1 VKEPAC
7 GQRLSRRHFLKS
19 AGAAA
24 FPYIIPSAALGKAGS
39 VAPSNR
45 IVMASIG
52 VGGQGDRDMRSF
64 LEHRDV
70 QLVAVCDVDSGSR
83 NYEQGWYRGRSAA
96 VEAVTDH
103 YAKHQRDGT
112 YSGCGEYGDYRELL
126 ARDDIDAVSIAT
138 PDHWHA
144 VIAVAAAKSGKDIY
158 CQKPLSLTIPG
169 GRAIADAVSRYGR
182 VFQCGSQRRSDA
194 ACRRSCELVRNGRIG
209 KLHTVRV
216 GLPGGHSNPGYSMPA
231 TPMAVPEGFDYDM
244 WLGPAPFAPYTHKRC
259 HWTFRWILDYSGG
272 QVTDWGAHFVDMAH
286 WGMGTEHTGP
296 IEVEGRGTFPNETT
310 LWNTATSFHFECKY
324 ANGVNMIVSSR
335 GGGVRFEGSDGW
347 IDLAGATQ
355 PESIGTSVIGPH
367 ETRLYVSREQHA
379 NFVDCVKSR
388 RPTAAPAEV
397 AHRSITPSHLG
408 NIAMQL
414 GRKIRWDPDTEQIIG
429 DETASRMLTRPMRAP
444 WRL

>member
-1 VKEPAC
+1 
-7 GQRLSRRHFLKS
+7 
-19 AGAAA
+19 
-24 FPYIIPSAALGKAGS
+24 
-39 VAPSNR
+39 
-45 IVMASIG
+45 MAVIG

-64 LEHRDV
+64 LGRRDAQV
-70 QLVAVCDVDSGSR
+70 VAVSDVDAGSR

-103 YAKHQRDGT
+103 YAKHKRSGT
-112 YSGCGEYGDYRELL
+112 YSGCVEYGDFRELL

-144 VIAVAAAKSGKDIY
+144 VMAVAAAKSGKDIY
-158 CQKPLSLTIPG
+158 CQKPLSLTIPE
-169 GRAIADAVSRYGR
+169 GRAIANAATRYGR
-182 VFQCGSQRRSDA
+182 VFQCGSQRRSDT

-209 KLHTVRV
+209 KLHTVHV
-216 GLPGGHSNPGYSMPA
+216 GLPGGHPNPGYSMPA
-231 TPMAVPEGFDYDM
+231 TPMPVPDGFDYDM

-272 QVTDWGAHFVDMAH
+272 QVTDWGAHFIDMAH
-286 WGMGTEHTGP
+286 WGMGTERTGP
-296 IEVEGRGTFPNETT
+296 IEVQGHGRFPKKTP
-310 LWNTATSFHFECKY
+310 LWNTATSFRFECKY
-324 ANGVNMIVSSR
+324 ANGVNMIVSSG

-347 IDLAGATQ
+347 IDLAGGTYPQ
-355 PESIGTSVIGPH
+355 SIGSSEIGPH
-367 ETRLYVSREQHA
+367 ETHLYVSREQHA

-397 AHRSITPSHLG
+397 AHRSITPAHLG

-429 DETASRMLTRPMRAP
+429 DDTASRMLTRPMRGP
-444 WRL
+444 WHR